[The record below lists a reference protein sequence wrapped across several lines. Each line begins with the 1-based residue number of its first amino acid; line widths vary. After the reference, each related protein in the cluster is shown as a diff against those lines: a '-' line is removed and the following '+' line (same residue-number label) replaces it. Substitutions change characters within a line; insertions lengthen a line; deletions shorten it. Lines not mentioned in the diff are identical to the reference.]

1 MMRVLFS
8 FTGILIFSSFISA
21 QKLKKEEVTGFWK
34 LKESG
39 FYENKKKVIKD
50 FDNCRLMRNYAIRED
65 GFAVYNYIEGSVGDC
80 IPSEP
85 RLSFWRIVD
94 NRIQFYVDDK
104 NILEEV
110 VVTFNHDKTMTF
122 SSYIPE
128 RVKIEGDALAE
139 KVMNTVHYS
148 ILEKQY

>member
-1 MMRVLFS
+1 MKKLLFS
-8 FTGILIFSSFISA
+8 SALVFASFVSA
-21 QKLKKEEVTGFWK
+21 QKLKKEDVTGFWK

-65 GFAVYNYIEGSVGDC
+65 GFAIYNYVEGSVGNC
-80 IPSEP
+80 SPSEP
-85 RLSFWRIVD
+85 RLSFWRIAG
-94 NRIQFYVDDK
+94 NRIQFFTDDQ

-110 VVTFNHDKTMTF
+110 VVTLNKDKTMTF
-122 SSYIPE
+122 SDYIPE
-128 RVKIEGDALAE
+128 KIKIDGDALAE

-148 ILEKQY
+148 ILEKQ

>member
-1 MMRVLFS
+1 MYK
-8 FTGILIFSSFISA
+8 IFFLASCMTVSLVNA
-21 QKLKKEEVTGFWK
+21 QKLTKENVTGFWK

-39 FYENKKKVIKD
+39 FYENQKKVVKE

-65 GFAVYNYIEGSVGDC
+65 GFAIYNYIEGKSGDC
-80 IPSEP
+80 SPSEP
-85 RLSFWRIVD
+85 RLSFWRIVE

-110 VVTFNHDKTMTF
+110 EVTINKDHTITF

-128 RVKIEGDALAE
+128 QKKVNGDAFAE
-139 KVMNTVHYS
+139 KIANTVHYD

>member
-1 MMRVLFS
+1 MYKVFFLAS
-8 FTGILIFSSFISA
+8 FMTVSMVSA
-21 QKLKKEEVTGFWK
+21 QKLTKENVTGFWK
-34 LKESG
+34 LKEAG
-39 FYENKKKVIKD
+39 FYENQKKVVKE

-65 GFAVYNYIEGSVGDC
+65 GFAIYNYIEGKSGDC
-80 IPSEP
+80 SPSEP
-85 RLSFWRIVD
+85 RLSFWRIVE

-110 VVTFNHDKTMTF
+110 EVTINKDHTMTF

-128 RVKIEGDALAE
+128 QKKVNGDAFAE
-139 KVMNTVHYS
+139 KIANTVHYD